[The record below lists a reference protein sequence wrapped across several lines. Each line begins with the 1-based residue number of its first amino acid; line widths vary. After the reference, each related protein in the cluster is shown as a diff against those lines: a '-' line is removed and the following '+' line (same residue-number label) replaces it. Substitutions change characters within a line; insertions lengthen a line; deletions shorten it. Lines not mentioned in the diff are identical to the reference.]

1 MVVFIAKTV
10 DGIEVVSDVWGKLMR
25 IYAGI
30 DNNMK
35 VFQIER
41 EIEEVAQ
48 KGRSVQEYAASL
60 QRL

>member
-1 MVVFIAKTV
+1 MVVSITKIV

-30 DNNMK
+30 DNNMR

-41 EIEEVAQ
+41 EIEKVP
-48 KGRSVQEYAASL
+48 
-60 QRL
+60 